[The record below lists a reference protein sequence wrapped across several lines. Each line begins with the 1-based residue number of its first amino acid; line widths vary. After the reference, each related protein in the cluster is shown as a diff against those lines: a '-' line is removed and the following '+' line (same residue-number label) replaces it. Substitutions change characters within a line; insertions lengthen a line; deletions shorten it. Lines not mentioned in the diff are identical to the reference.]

1 MRTPNVKFRLG
12 GVFGFR
18 GPTANPPTPSPP
30 RAGGSGGDSGV
41 HAFAPTGPASRGYPP
56 VPYRERFPLR
66 LEDAA
71 SAMHVQQ
78 IAERVNQILQGR
90 LNVTLNVT
98 LDANAGTTTVIDSR
112 IGAFTSLMFCPMTA
126 DAALE
131 QAAGGMFVSEQ
142 KSGSATIT
150 HANNAQADRTY
161 SLVILG

>member
-1 MRTPNVKFRLG
+1 
-12 GVFGFR
+12 
-18 GPTANPPTPSPP
+18 
-30 RAGGSGGDSGV
+30 
-41 HAFAPTGPASRGYPP
+41 
-56 VPYRERFPLR
+56 
-66 LEDAA
+66 
-71 SAMHVQQ
+71 MHVQQ